1 MMKFYDLRVQG
12 VPQALFILLLAASF
26 GMRVLL
32 QPYVTDLAIYQQQIL
47 NSLQS
52 VLSQGSLTSPA
63 VMNSLT
69 EIILSEGY
77 TLLISLMVK
86 ILGFIF
92 LQQAIMMLL
101 SFFYLGSYMVDLESS
116 SSTLSQY
123 FKKYFK
129 ALPRYIAFNILFYLC
144 AGILFLIIL
153 VASSFV
159 AMLLP
164 LFSLVILLIPA
175 VWFVVQVLFIF
186 KDAVFLDTGAGVF
199 KNFSLSLK
207 LSSGNRI
214 MIGRNVFFIFVLNW
228 IIRMISTGNS
238 VLISMFIFSF
248 MEVIMLLI
256 MQRLTALMYMDR
268 TRVEKDDPKVIDR
281 T

>member
-1 MMKFYDLRVQG
+1 MKFYDLRVQG

-186 KDAVFLDTGAGVF
+186 KDAVFWTPVQEY
-199 KNFSLSLK
+199 LK
-207 LSSGNRI
+207 
-214 MIGRNVFFIFVLNW
+214 
-228 IIRMISTGNS
+228 IS
-238 VLISMFIFSF
+238 VCH
-248 MEVIMLLI
+248 
-256 MQRLTALMYMDR
+256 
-268 TRVEKDDPKVIDR
+268 
-281 T
+281 

>member
-1 MMKFYDLRVQG
+1 
-12 VPQALFILLLAASF
+12 
-26 GMRVLL
+26 
-32 QPYVTDLAIYQQQIL
+32 
-47 NSLQS
+47 
-52 VLSQGSLTSPA
+52 
-63 VMNSLT
+63 
-69 EIILSEGY
+69 
-77 TLLISLMVK
+77 
-86 ILGFIF
+86 
-92 LQQAIMMLL
+92 
-101 SFFYLGSYMVDLESS
+101 MVDLESS